1 MADTWA
7 VPEAGQV
14 AGFREGVVRAVVRA
28 EASTAAL
35 VMVEDQ
41 AGMGLVVAVA
51 AVQADGTRPPAQNES
66 LIGLQVFQGE
76 WALCDPLAQ
85 ASQSLT

>member
-1 MADTWA
+1 VADTWA

-14 AGFREGVVRAVVRA
+14 AGFQEVVVRA

-41 AGMGLVVAVA
+41 PGMGLVVEVAVV
-51 AVQADGTRPPAQNES
+51 AVQAGGTRPP
-66 LIGLQVFQGE
+66 LRMKVLLLYRCF
-76 WALCDPLAQ
+76 
-85 ASQSLT
+85 